1 MKSKDIVIFIRIR
14 IHNELLFFFFFLHLP
29 LNQTLLTGAGIF
41 FPVERKRGKY
51 NEWIKCS
58 SSDFLFFS
66 WKVMVLEMTEV
77 LSALEHSGH
86 FYALVNKKLSIT
98 KIKCIFN
105 MRA

>member
-1 MKSKDIVIFIRIR
+1 MKSKDIVTFIRIR

-58 SSDFLFFS
+58 SSDFLFFF
-66 WKVMVLEMTEV
+66 LE
-77 LSALEHSGH
+77 SHG
-86 FYALVNKKLSIT
+86 FGNDRSIV
-98 KIKCIFN
+98 CIGT
-105 MRA
+105 